1 MRSLCLGLL
10 MVGVGGVIYG
20 QVAATPKTA
29 ERFDLIVRED
39 IFAGFGGDEE
49 RMARGLRLIDETL
62 AKTPKHA
69 EALVWRG
76 AGRVFQSAQA
86 FQNQKFADGMKLW
99 NSGLKDMDDAVALEP
114 KNPGVRIPRAAALLP
129 AIHNAPPAMTKNLIP
144 KAVDDY
150 ETMYEMQKNDLDKL
164 GTHPLGELRMG
175 LADAYRLAGQLD
187 KSRTHLE
194 ALAKELPDSKYAK
207 RAKEWLG
214 AKDDAKLVHNCIG
227 CHTK

>member
-1 MRSLCLGLL
+1 MRTLL
-10 MVGVGGVIYG
+10 LFTLTAGIGSAIYG
-20 QVAATPKTA
+20 QGEPTPAKT
-29 ERFDLIVRED
+29 ERFDKIVRED
-39 IFAGFGGDEE
+39 IFAGFGGDDE
-49 RMARGLRLIDETL
+49 RLARGLKTIDETL
-62 AKTPKHA
+62 AKNPKHS

-76 AGRVFQSAQA
+76 AGRVFQSSKL
-86 FQNQKFADGMKLW
+86 FQTQKVAEGLKLW
-99 NSGLKDMDDAVALEP
+99 NAGLKDMDDAVALDP
-114 KNPGVRIPRAAALLP
+114 KNPGVRIPRAASLLP
-129 AIHNAPPAMTKNLIP
+129 VIHNAPPAMTKALIP

-150 ETMYEMQKNDLDKL
+150 ETIYEMQKDHLDKL

-187 KSRTHLE
+187 KSKVHLN
-194 ALAKELPDSKYAK
+194 ALAKELPDTKYAT

>member
-1 MRSLCLGLL
+1 MRTLL
-10 MVGVGGVIYG
+10 FFTMLAGIGGAIYG
-20 QVAATPKTA
+20 QGEPAAQRP
-29 ERFDLIVRED
+29 ERFDKIVRED
-39 IFAGFGGDEE
+39 IFAGFGGDDE
-49 RMARGLRLIDETL
+49 RLARGLKTLDETL
-62 AKTPKHA
+62 EKNPKHS

-76 AGRVFQSAQA
+76 AVRVFQSAKA
-86 FQNQKFADGMKLW
+86 FQTQKVQEGLKLW
-99 NSGLKDMDDAVALEP
+99 NAGLKDMDDAVALDP

-129 AIHNAPPAMTKNLIP
+129 AIHNAPPAMTKALIP

-150 ETMYEMQKNDLDKL
+150 ETMYDMQKNHLDKL

-187 KSRTHLE
+187 KSKTHLE
-194 ALAKELPDSKYAK
+194 ALAKELPDSKYAN

-214 AKDDAKLVHNCIG
+214 AKDDAKLVHKCIG